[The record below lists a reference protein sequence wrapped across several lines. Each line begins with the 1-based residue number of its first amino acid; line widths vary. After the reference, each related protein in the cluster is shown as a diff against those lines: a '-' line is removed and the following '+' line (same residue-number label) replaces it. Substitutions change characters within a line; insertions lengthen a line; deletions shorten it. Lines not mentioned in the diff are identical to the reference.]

1 MKYSFFSGAAISYVK
16 ECEVEVKYKRLG
28 KTGVQVSELC
38 LGTMIYGEQVDAAT
52 AIQIIRRALDR
63 GINFIDTAN
72 VYVQGRSEEIV
83 GQAIKGRR
91 DEVVLA
97 TKVRHQMGPGPNDA
111 GLSRKHIMKS
121 VEDSLTRLGTEYID
135 LYQLHRPDSATPLK
149 ETLFAL
155 DDLVRDGRV
164 HYIGSSNFPA
174 WLIEKALR
182 ISEVYGLESFVSSQ
196 PRYNILDR
204 AVERELLPLCQE
216 EGIGVIPYSPLAG
229 GFLTGKYHRDEAM
242 PEGTRGQLRPDWMQ
256 QYFTEQNDAVLRELR
271 RLSGETGLKLS
282 QLSLAWLLANPVV
295 TAPII
300 GASKLTQLE
309 ENLDVV
315 DTPLP
320 TRALERISEVSKP
333 EWLRQLEVDEARSR
347 AFQAQRLEYWKQK
360 KAA

>member
-1 MKYSFFSGAAISYVK
+1 
-16 ECEVEVKYKRLG
+16 VKYKRLG

-38 LGTMIYGEQVDAAT
+38 LGTMIYGEQVDEAT

-97 TKVRHQMGPGPNDA
+97 TKVRHQMGPGPNDE

-182 ISEVYGLESFVSSQ
+182 ISEVYGLEAFVSSQ

-204 AVERELLPLCQE
+204 AVERELLPLCRE

-242 PEGTRGQLRPDWMQ
+242 PEGTRGHLRPDWMK

-271 RLSGETGLKLS
+271 QLSGETGLKLS
-282 QLSLAWLLANPVV
+282 QLSLAWLLANPTV

-309 ENLDVV
+309 ENLEVV

-333 EWLRQLEVDEARSR
+333 EWLRHQEANEARSR
-347 AFQAQRLEYWKQK
+347 AFQAQRLEYWKK
-360 KAA
+360 KQAA

>member
-1 MKYSFFSGAAISYVK
+1 MK

-28 KTGVQVSELC
+28 RTGVQVSELC

-52 AIQIIRRALDR
+52 AIQIIRRALDG

-72 VYVQGRSEEIV
+72 VYVHGRSEEIV
-83 GQAIKGRR
+83 GQAIQGRR

-97 TKVRHQMGPGPNDA
+97 TKVRHRMGPGPNDE

-182 ISEVYGLESFVSSQ
+182 ISEVYGLERFVSSQ

-204 AVERELLPLCQE
+204 AVERELLPLCRE

-242 PEGTRGQLRPDWMQ
+242 PEGSRGQLRPDWMK

-282 QLSLAWLLANPVV
+282 QLSLAWLLANPTV

-309 ENLDVV
+309 ENLEVV

-333 EWLRQLEVDEARSR
+333 AWLRHQEANEARSQ
-347 AFQAQRLEYWKQK
+347 AFQAQRLEYWKK
-360 KAA
+360 KQAA

>member
-1 MKYSFFSGAAISYVK
+1 MKYK
-16 ECEVEVKYKRLG
+16 QLG
-28 KTGVQVSELC
+28 KTGVKVSELC
-38 LGTMIYGEQVDAAT
+38 LGTMIYGRQVDEASS
-52 AIQIIRRALDR
+52 IQIIRRAVDR

-72 VYVQGRSEEIV
+72 VYVEGRSEEIV
-83 GQAIKGRR
+83 GQAIRGMR

-97 TKVRHQMGPGPNDA
+97 TKVRHRMGPGPNDA

-121 VEDSLTRLGTEYID
+121 VEDSLTRLGTDYID

-182 ISEVYGLESFVSSQ
+182 ISEVYGLEGFVSSQ

-204 AVERELLPLCQE
+204 AVERELLPLCRE

-229 GFLTGKYHRDEAM
+229 GFLTGKYQPDKAM
-242 PEGTRGQLRPDWMQ
+242 PEGTRGQLRPDWMK
-256 QYFTEQNDAVLRELR
+256 QYFTAQNQAVLRELR
-271 RLSGETGLKLS
+271 SLSGETGLKMS

-300 GASKLTQLE
+300 GASKLAQLE
-309 ENLDVV
+309 ENLEVV

-320 TRALERISEVSKP
+320 TRAVERISEVSKP
-333 EWLRQLEVDEARSR
+333 EWLRHQEAGEARSR
-347 AFQAQRLEYWKQK
+347 VFQAQRVEYWKK
-360 KAA
+360 KHVA